1 MLLLK
6 EHINQ
11 SSKVKYFNIDIE
23 MRLRDG
29 ILTLVDLAKHI
40 GSIKD
45 TDIEGYNKLLEKDL
59 SIDQVEDKRDK
70 IMLIMVINCLK
81 KI

>member
-1 MLLLK
+1 
-6 EHINQ
+6 
-11 SSKVKYFNIDIE
+11 

-45 TDIEGYNKLLEKDL
+45 TDIEGYTITTLVKHIIILVF
-59 SIDQVEDKRDK
+59 QV
-70 IMLIMVINCLK
+70 N
-81 KI
+81 